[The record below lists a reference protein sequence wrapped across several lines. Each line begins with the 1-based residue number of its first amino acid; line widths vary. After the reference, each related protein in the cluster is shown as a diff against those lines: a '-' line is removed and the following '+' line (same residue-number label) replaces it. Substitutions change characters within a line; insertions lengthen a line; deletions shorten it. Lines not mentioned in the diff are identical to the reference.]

1 MLQRVSF
8 QTGSLRSAYEGLLRF
23 RGMELPARQMLALLP
38 GLDAMCEG
46 VPIWGMTSHELL
58 YLFSVPDR
66 EGGRLLVRVI
76 PEGSG
81 GYRVGYPVADA
92 KGATRETL
100 TVDVAGTPEE
110 ALALIAVALQHTPG
124 LDPPPSSPSAA

>member
-8 QTGSLRSAYEGLLRF
+8 QTGSLRSTYEGFLTHF
-23 RGMELPARQMLALLP
+23 GMEHPARQMLALLP

-46 VPIWGMTSHELL
+46 VPIWGMTSHERL

-66 EGGRLLVRVI
+66 EGGRLLVCII

-81 GYRVGYPVADA
+81 GYRAGYPVADA
-92 KGATRETL
+92 KGATRGAL
-100 TVDVAGTPEE
+100 TVGAAGTPE
-110 ALALIAVALQHTPG
+110 AARAFIVVG
-124 LDPPPSSPSAA
+124 LE